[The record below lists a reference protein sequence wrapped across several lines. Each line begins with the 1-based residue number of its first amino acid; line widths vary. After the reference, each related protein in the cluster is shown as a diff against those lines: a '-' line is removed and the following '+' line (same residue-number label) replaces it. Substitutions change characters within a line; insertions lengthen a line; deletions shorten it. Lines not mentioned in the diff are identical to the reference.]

1 MRQASTREPGDLP
14 ASGRSCPGPGDG
26 HGTVSLRLSDE
37 RAAGAAFGT
46 VRRSLM
52 ASGRCALAP
61 VLSHDAGVFP
71 FPMTDMSKSSTPRL
85 RHRVT
90 GLMAALIVANIAVWL
105 WAFGQF
111 HDQPLMLG
119 TALLAWGLG
128 LRHAVDADH
137 IAAIDNVTRKL
148 MQDGQRPITVG
159 FWFAIGHSAIIAIA
173 SVTIALTASALSR
186 FESFREVGGIV
197 ATGVSATFL
206 FAIAAMN
213 LMILRS
219 VWKSF
224 AHVRA
229 GGTYVEEDLDLLLG
243 NRGLLARLFRPMFRL
258 VSRSWHMAPLGFIF
272 GLGFDTATEVAILGL
287 SASQA
292 ADGMAIGTI
301 LVLPALFAA
310 GMALVDTA
318 DGVVMLGAYEWA
330 FVKPIRK
337 LYYNITIT
345 LISALVA
352 IVIGGIEAMALIGD
366 KLGLEGAPWRI
377 AAELGENFNSLG
389 FAIIGLFILCWLLS
403 FGIYRWKRFD
413 EIEVRTAG

>member
-1 MRQASTREPGDLP
+1 
-14 ASGRSCPGPGDG
+14 
-26 HGTVSLRLSDE
+26 
-37 RAAGAAFGT
+37 
-46 VRRSLM
+46 
-52 ASGRCALAP
+52 
-61 VLSHDAGVFP
+61 
-71 FPMTDMSKSSTPRL
+71 MTDMSKSSTPRL

>member
-1 MRQASTREPGDLP
+1 MTETLSVRQPLKIRITWLLG
-14 ASGRSCPGPGDG
+14 
-26 HGTVSLRLSDE
+26 
-37 RAAGAAFGT
+37 
-46 VRRSLM
+46 
-52 ASGRCALAP
+52 
-61 VLSHDAGVFP
+61 
-71 FPMTDMSKSSTPRL
+71 
-85 RHRVT
+85 
-90 GLMAALIVANIAVWL
+90 ALIAANVAAWAWAVTL
-105 WAFGQF
+105 F

-159 FWFAIGHSAIIAIA
+159 FWFAIGHSGIITIA
-173 SVTIALTASALSR
+173 AVAIALTASALSQ
-186 FESFREVGGIV
+186 FDSFKQVGGVV
-197 ATGVSATFL
+197 ATGVSALFL
-206 FAIAAMN
+206 FTIAAMN
-213 LMILRS
+213 LIILQS
-219 VWKSF
+219 VWKTF

-243 NRGLLARLFRPMFRL
+243 NRGLLARLFRPVFRL
-258 VSRSWHMAPLGFIF
+258 ISRSWHMAPLGFLF

-292 ADGMAIGTI
+292 ADGLSIGTV
-301 LVLPALFAA
+301 LVFPALFAA
-310 GMALVDTA
+310 GMALIDTV

-352 IVIGGIEAMALIGD
+352 IGIGGIEAMALIGD
-366 KLGLEGAPWRI
+366 KLGFTGAPWRI

-389 FAIIGLFILCWLLS
+389 FAIIGLFVLCWIVS
-403 FGIYRWKRFD
+403 FAIYRWKRFD
-413 EIEVRTAG
+413 EIEVTVSA